1 MNRFLKLFLS
11 VALIFIITSCAF
23 VQKFGGTDYGEAGS
37 IGNLEAPPELV
48 TPEWDE
54 SLQIPQTESD
64 RVSAVQTL
72 GKAIDASVAPDFIDV
87 TVRREGDLRWLEA
100 EVDPVALWPLLRSFW
115 SDQGIIIDEDL
126 PSTGLMETDW
136 IEEIES
142 EDSDATEGRE
152 VSALRTK
159 YRLRVEREPN
169 AVSNIFLTQRRTEL
183 QSITDQ
189 GGVWVN
195 IDSDP
200 EEEAEMIVNLLEH
213 LGRTREDALFE
224 VANTQGPRLYIEI
237 RDIDDIP
244 VLFVGDQYS
253 RVWRRT
259 GVALD
264 RAGLEILDQNR
275 NEGIYVF
282 STNDLEM
289 PDEIDL
295 QQSQYEVHL
304 LPQKTQTLITAHF
317 ANNQEG
323 VISEQDARIVLNQIL
338 SAYQVF
344 RTTN

>member
-1 MNRFLKLFLS
+1 MVRFIRFSFILIAVFILS
-11 VALIFIITSCAF
+11 SCAF
-23 VQKFGGTDYGEAGS
+23 FQGLGGTNYGDAGT
-37 IGNLEAPPELV
+37 IGKLEAPPELV

-64 RVSAVQTL
+64 RVSAVETY
-72 GKAIDASVAPDFIDV
+72 GKALDASVTPEFVDV

-100 EVDPVALWPLLRSFW
+100 EVDPVVLWPMLRSFW

-126 PSTGLMETDW
+126 PATGVMETDW

-142 EDSDATEGRE
+142 EASSITDGRE
-152 VSALRTK
+152 IAALRTK
-159 YRLRVEREPN
+159 YRVRVEREPN
-169 AVSNIFLTQRRTEL
+169 AVSNIFLSQRRAEL
-183 QSITDQ
+183 QSITEQ

-200 EEEAEMIVNLLEH
+200 EEEAEMLVNLMEH

-224 VANTQGPRLYIEI
+224 VANTEGPRLYIEI
-237 RDIDDIP
+237 RDIDNIP

-264 RAGLEILDQNR
+264 RAGLEILDQSR

-282 STNDLEM
+282 STSELEV
-289 PDEIDL
+289 PDEIQL
-295 QQSQYEVHL
+295 QQNQYEVHL
-304 LPQKTQTLITAHF
+304 LPQKSQTLITAHYTD
-317 ANNQEG
+317 QEAG
-323 VISEQDARIVLNQIL
+323 VIEL
-338 SAYQVF
+338 
-344 RTTN
+344 

>member
-1 MNRFLKLFLS
+1 MSNLIRVFLLLFSAFVL
-11 VALIFIITSCAF
+11 VSCAF
-23 VQKFGGTDYGEAGS
+23 VQKLGGTDYGEAGS
-37 IGNLEAPPELV
+37 IGSLEAPPELV

-64 RVSAVQTL
+64 RVSAVETL
-72 GKAIDASVAPDFIDV
+72 GKALDASVAPEFIDV
-87 TVRREGDLRWLEA
+87 SVRREGDLRWLEA

-115 SDQGIIIDEDL
+115 TEQGIIIEEDL
-126 PSTGLMETDW
+126 PSTGIMETDW

-142 EDSDATEGRE
+142 EDSDLTEGRE
-152 VSALRTK
+152 VAALRTK

-169 AVSNIFLTQRRTEL
+169 AVSNIFLSQRRAEL
-183 QSITDQ
+183 QSITEQ
-189 GGVWVN
+189 GGVWVT

-200 EEEAEMIVNLLEH
+200 EEEAEMIVNLLVH
-213 LGRTREDALFE
+213 LGRTREDALFQ
-224 VANTQGPRLYIEI
+224 VANTEGPRLYIEI
-237 RDIDDIP
+237 RDIDGIP

-282 STNDLEM
+282 STSELEM

-295 QQSQYEVHL
+295 QQDRYEVHL
-304 LPQKTQTLITAHF
+304 LPQRTQTLITAHYTDDE
-317 ANNQEG
+317 AG
-323 VISEQDARIVLNQIL
+323 IISEQDARLILNQIL